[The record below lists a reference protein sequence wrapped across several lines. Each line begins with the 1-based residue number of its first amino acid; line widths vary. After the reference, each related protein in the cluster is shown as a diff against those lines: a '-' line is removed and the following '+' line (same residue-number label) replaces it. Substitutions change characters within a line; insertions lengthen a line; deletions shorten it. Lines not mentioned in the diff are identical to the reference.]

1 MTSKWLELD
10 SIEYVLASAYSDG
23 KGYLFEA
30 FFGWRQ
36 TRQFGQKVCAR
47 FVLPNKGW
55 EEIDILKRLYEKHL
69 TKQSN

>member
-1 MTSKWLELD
+1 MTSKWVELD
-10 SIEYVLASAYSDG
+10 SIEYILASAYSSG
-23 KGYLFEA
+23 KGYLFEM

-36 TRQFGQKVCAR
+36 TRKFGECAR

-55 EEIDILKRLYEKHL
+55 EEINVLKRLYEKHL

>member
-10 SIEYVLASAYSDG
+10 SIEYVLASAYSAG
-23 KGYLFEA
+23 KGYLFET

-36 TRQFGQKVCAR
+36 TRTFGQKEYAR

-55 EEIDILKRLYEKHL
+55 DEINVLKKLYEKHL
-69 TKQSN
+69 KK